1 MPYAEIFSQFPPELQ
16 MPVARSVDAL
26 KEDFGVRRVDFD
38 ELKTAVHELAQA
50 QKELAEAQKRTELRV
65 EELAE
70 AQKRTDFHL
79 AELAEAQKRTELL
92 IQELAE
98 AQKRTEDEFTL
109 FRRTFTSQLGGLGAC
124 WGLQSE
130 AAFRDGIEAILR
142 EVGFSAKRFLDYD

>member
-50 QKELAEAQKRTELRV
+50 QKELAEAQKRTEL
-65 EELAE
+65 
-70 AQKRTDFHL
+70 
-79 AELAEAQKRTELL
+79 L

-130 AAFRDGIEAILR
+130 AA
-142 EVGFSAKRFLDYD
+142 